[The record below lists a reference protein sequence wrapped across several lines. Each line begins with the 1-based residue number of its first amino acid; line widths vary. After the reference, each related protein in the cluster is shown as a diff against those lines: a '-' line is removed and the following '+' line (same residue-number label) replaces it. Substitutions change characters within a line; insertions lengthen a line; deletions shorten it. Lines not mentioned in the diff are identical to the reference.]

1 MHFAVYFDYRV
12 AALFK
17 IIIEF
22 STIWYSSTNKYYLK
36 MVFCNLHILLL
47 GVFVN
52 AVVTMPILTPI
63 TTQNVEASNDGR
75 ECKLLKDCHF
85 YQQFEMKEI
94 TDSLREAIKNDVTR
108 QTCGLNVY
116 REVEKGNLI
125 DYIHN

>member
-1 MHFAVYFDYRV
+1 
-12 AALFK
+12 
-17 IIIEF
+17 
-22 STIWYSSTNKYYLK
+22 

-75 ECKLLKDCHF
+75 ECKLLKDFNF

>member
-1 MHFAVYFDYRV
+1 
-12 AALFK
+12 
-17 IIIEF
+17 
-22 STIWYSSTNKYYLK
+22 
-36 MVFCNLHILLL
+36 MVFSNLNILLL

-52 AVVTMPILTPI
+52 VVVTTPILKPI
-63 TTQNVEASNDGR
+63 TMENIEASHNGR

-94 TDSLREAIKNDVTR
+94 TDSLRQAIKNDVIQ

-125 DYIHN
+125 DYINN